1 MITGEGAG
9 KRTEKTMSEQKKL
22 TKQNNILWIV
32 MAIAIVAF
40 CAYSLVVEFSL
51 ALVLSV

>member
-1 MITGEGAG
+1 MKPE
-9 KRTEKTMSEQKKL
+9 RERRNNMSEQKKV
-22 TKQNNILWIV
+22 TQQNNILWII